1 MKLFHFSIPAKPE
14 ELEQAYKDGMIRKS
28 DLKDGKSY
36 KGHCRNASVA
46 VWHADK
52 GCFTYQRTKF
62 RDTFPEDI
70 NHPEDDDGFDLF
82 TPIEEIP

>member
-1 MKLFHFSIPAKPE
+1 MKYFYLSNPVKPE
-14 ELEQAYKDGMIRKS
+14 ELEKAYTDGMIRKE

-52 GCFTYQRTKF
+52 VKFTYQRTKF
-62 RDTFPEDI
+62 GATFPEDI
-70 NHPEDDDGFDLF
+70 NHPADDNGFDLF
-82 TPIEEIP
+82 TPHEEVT

>member
-1 MKLFHFSIPAKPE
+1 MKIFSLSNPIKPG
-14 ELEQAYKDGMIRKS
+14 ELEQAYKEGMIRKS

-46 VWHADK
+46 IWQQEKD
-52 GCFTYQRTKF
+52 CFVYQRTKWGS
-62 RDTFPEDI
+62 TFPEDI

-82 TPIEEIP
+82 TPYEEIP